1 MQRQAATSR
10 GFERRAHD
18 LGFGCIPEHR
28 QASKVK
34 LRLSTLLTA
43 LLAATVNKARSLRM
57 VEQRTAQM
65 AAKQRGALGI
75 DRRIAD
81 NTFGKVLCQ
90 LRFVTLV
97 ACLHR
102 LIKAE
107 LRRGNLEPT
116 RLLLSTVAIDGK
128 AVATLRWHDL
138 CRVLELDSGEATP
151 AQVRALLA
159 ERYPQAQ
166 LCEPELGLPYALLRM
181 HTVTLISSAAAP
193 CVHLRPIAGA
203 TNEIGSMPALLD
215 ELKAAYGRTGLI
227 TRLTTDAGNTSCG
240 VMGRIVSHGWHYF
253 GQIKRDHGAI
263 HDEARRQLA
272 HRRCQRAAAS
282 YSDSQNGKTVT
293 YYVWRYDL
301 TEQGWLQWTHAR
313 QLIRVERVVCDP
325 HTGQT
330 IVGNRFYAS
339 SQDPT
344 GLTPR
349 SALKLSRAHWRCE
362 DETHWTADVELQE
375 DRRRLAWSRHPTG
388 ILAVCALR
396 MMALCILALARQ
408 LSRTGYSLER
418 PSWAQVAEHF
428 LLQLCGSVLDMQ
440 AFDVV

>member
-18 LGFGCIPEHR
+18 LGFGCIPDHR

-43 LLAATVNKARSLRM
+43 LLAAMVTKARSLRM

-65 AAKQRGALGI
+65 AAKQRGAMGI
-75 DRRIAD
+75 EQRIAD
-81 NTFGKVLCQ
+81 NTFGKVLCR
-90 LRFVTLV
+90 LRFAALV

-166 LCEPELGLPYALLRM
+166 LCEPEQGLPYALLRV

-227 TRLTTDAGNTSCG
+227 TRLTTDAGNTSAG

-253 GQIKRDHGAI
+253 GQIKSEHGGIYA
-263 HDEARRQLA
+263 EARRVLA
-272 HRRCQRAAAS
+272 RQTIQSAQAS
-282 YSDSQNGKTVT
+282 YSDSQNGKTVN
-293 YYVWRYDL
+293 YYAWCYDL
-301 TEQGWLQWTHAR
+301 SEQGWLQWTHAR
-313 QLIRVERVVCDP
+313 QLVRVQRVALDP
-325 HTGQT
+325 QTGQT
-330 IVGNRFYAS
+330 TVGDRFYVS
-339 SQDPT
+339 SQGPQ
-344 GLTPR
+344 GLKAK
-349 SALKLSRAHWRCE
+349 SALELSRAHWRCE

-428 LLQLCGSVLDMQ
+428 FLQLCGSVLDTQ
-440 AFDVV
+440 AFDLA